1 MIHKDLSTGRG
12 KCLPMLLKARQHSKI
27 ALIEHRTAVPM
38 NIVSASLSLL
48 FGSTVLRDRCT
59 GQEKR
64 QGADEKDI
72 RVHGNLFLAV
82 KGAVVGGTDVTQG
95 RTSATKPYPCQWF
108 LQTPRMVQF

>member
-1 MIHKDLSTGRG
+1 
-12 KCLPMLLKARQHSKI
+12 MLLKARQHSEI

-64 QGADEKDI
+64 QGAEEKDI

-95 RTSATKPYPCQWF
+95 RTAATSPI
-108 LQTPRMVQF
+108 RANGSS